1 MSGGVQM
8 KRSLTA
14 LLLAALCALC
24 APVLALS
31 PDDVSSWA
39 QAEAILP
46 MDGLWPAVEPSY
58 AQQYGFAPV
67 ELATQDALAALN
79 RAYNAAHEA
88 GYDPVLSEWG
98 LTQAAWIPYGR
109 PECVML
115 GEGVNLAGTYADVE
129 AIRFQG
135 DWSSDVSLIFVREE
149 YGGWQLIDCV
159 RGDAKALRAAD
170 EEGMS
175 GIAFIEC
182 EELGHGTGYYAEMV
196 QVYNPVTRQT
206 EAAYTRTGYE
216 CPFDDRNLF
225 LSTDADYG
233 WDGLRIFVSAVF
245 GGYTWEGD
253 CRVFTQRAQ
262 LSEVYAYG
270 YDADTHSLSLG
281 VHGRCE
287 GLSVAA
293 LRAVSVSEYLGG
305 EVGFIY

>member
-1 MSGGVQM
+1 MEYNI
-8 KRSLTA
+8 
-14 LLLAALCALC
+14 
-24 APVLALS
+24 LALG
-31 PDDVSSWA
+31 DVASETGLQLLEKKLRAFKNEHHVRFTVVNGENISGSGLTRP
-39 QAEAILP
+39 QAEAL
-46 MDGLWPAVEPSY
+46 
-58 AQQYGFAPV
+58 FA
-67 ELATQDALAALN
+67 
-79 RAYNAAHEA
+79 A
-88 GYDPVLSEWG
+88 G
-98 LTQAAWIPYGR
+98 
-109 PECVML
+109 
-115 GEGVNLAGTYADVE
+115 ADVVTLGNHTFGKPQI
-129 AIRFQG
+129 ATYL
-135 DWSSDVSLIFVREE
+135 DEE
-149 YGGWQLIDCV
+149 RYILRPANFTGRAPGHGWQLIDCV

-182 EELGHGTGYYAEMV
+182 EEIGHGTGYYAEMV

-225 LSTDADYG
+225 LSADADYG
-233 WDGLRIFVSAVF
+233 WDGLRIVVSAVF

>member
-1 MSGGVQM
+1 M

-46 MDGLWPAVEPSY
+46 MDGLWPAVKPSY
-58 AQQYGFAPV
+58 AQQYGFAPM
-67 ELATQDALAALN
+67 ELAPQDALAALN

-109 PECVML
+109 PERVTL
-115 GEGVNLAGTYADVE
+115 GEGVNFAGTYADVE

-182 EELGHGTGYYAEMV
+182 EEIGHGTGYYAEMV
-196 QVYNPVTRQT
+196 QVYNPVTRQI

-216 CPFDDRNLF
+216 CPFEDQNMF
-225 LSTDADYG
+225 LTADAHYD
-233 WDGLRIFVSAVF
+233 WDGLRVVVAAVF
-245 GGYTWEGD
+245 GGYAQEDG

-262 LSEVYAYG
+262 MSEVYAYG
-270 YDADTHSLSLG
+270 YDANAHSLTLG
-281 VHGRCE
+281 AHGRCE
-287 GLSVAA
+287 GLSPAA
-293 LRAVSVSEYLGG
+293 LSTVSVSEYLGG
-305 EVGFIY
+305 NVGFTY

>member
-31 PDDVSSWA
+31 PDDVNSWA

-46 MDGLWPAVEPSY
+46 MDGLWPAVKPSY
-58 AQQYGFAPV
+58 AQQYGFAPM
-67 ELATQDALAALN
+67 ELAPQDALAALN

-88 GYDPVLSEWG
+88 GYDPVLNEWG

-109 PECVML
+109 PERVAL

-159 RGDAKALRAAD
+159 RGDAKALRAVD

-182 EELGHGTGYYAEMV
+182 EEIGHGTGYYAEMV

-233 WDGLRIFVSAVF
+233 WDGLRIVVSAVF